1 MRVSLGTANLCLTIA
16 ATIGATLVLIG
27 QKREFDS
34 LRSQLEANRTK
45 LVSRGLEIVNPSG
58 QVIASLTPDGAN
70 QEGAKL
76 NLTSYAPSSAESS
89 TVTLWA
95 QDNFG
100 PSLGFFRGKKP
111 GAINHDSWADFT
123 SDGYSFGH
131 GDGKDRED
139 ANVSASLQLTETSA
153 SQALITHDVGK
164 IMIGVGDG
172 EAEFTNGPV
181 VTQPA
186 GIFMTALKGD
196 KYDAPSMNIALSP
209 KKDGTSEPDIFMI
222 GHNWTQQANFS
233 NEAVSLSN
241 RNQLPVINL
250 AIENDG
256 GKLELN
262 DQNGAGSVAAGT
274 DPSNDGYVRFV
285 DHESKTAGPA
295 AAK

>member
-1 MRVSLGTANLCLTIA
+1 MRVTLGTANLCLTIA
-16 ATIGATLVLIG
+16 ATVGATLVLIG
-27 QKREFDS
+27 QRREIAS
-34 LRSQLEANRTK
+34 LRSRLEANQTK
-45 LVSRGLEIVNPSG
+45 LVSQGLEIVSPSG
-58 QVIASLTPDGAN
+58 KVVASLLPDGAN
-70 QEGAKL
+70 LEGAKL
-76 NLTSYAPSSAESS
+76 NLTSFAPSSGESS
-89 TVTLWA
+89 SVYLWA

-100 PSLGFFRGKKP
+100 PSVGFFRGKKP

-123 SDGYSFGH
+123 TDGYSFGH
-131 GDGKDRED
+131 GDGGNRED
-139 ANVSASLQLTETSA
+139 ATVSASLQLTETSA
-153 SQALITHDVGK
+153 SQQLITHDVGK

-262 DQNGAGSVAAGT
+262 DQNGAGSVVAGT
-274 DPSNDGYVRFV
+274 DPANDGYVRFV
-285 DHESKTAGPA
+285 DHESKSAGPA
-295 AAK
+295 PAK